1 MTKRVLELHD
11 STIEALAVEDADL
24 VLNCVVYVHES
35 GDPGVAPGTG
45 RFHDAVI
52 RIKDFESER
61 EEFEFPLLLD
71 GGSLVLNGRKY
82 DGVLPY
88 PLDEEGET
96 ALLLEPGESSEFLVR
111 GSGIEIELLG
121 PQGELESFPGS
132 N

>member
-1 MTKRVLELHD
+1 MSKLGIELHD
-11 STIEALAVEDADL
+11 STIEALSVEDGDL

-52 RIKDFESER
+52 RIKDFDSER

-71 GGSLVLNGRKY
+71 GGSLLLNGRKY

-121 PQGELESFPGS
+121 PQGEFEAFPGS

>member
-1 MTKRVLELHD
+1 MTKLGIELHD
-11 STIEALAVEDADL
+11 STIEALSVEDGDL

-52 RIKDFESER
+52 RVKDFESDR

-71 GGSLVLNGRKY
+71 GGSLLLNGRKY

-111 GSGIEIELLG
+111 GSGIEIELFG
-121 PQGELESFPGS
+121 PQGELEAFPGS